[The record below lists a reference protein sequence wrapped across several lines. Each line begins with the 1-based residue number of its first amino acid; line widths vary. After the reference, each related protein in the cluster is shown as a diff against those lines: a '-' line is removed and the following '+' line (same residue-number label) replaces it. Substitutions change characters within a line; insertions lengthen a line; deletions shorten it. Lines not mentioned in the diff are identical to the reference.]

1 MRLTLIAN
9 CGDNARM
16 DAKTFHDTYGRERC
30 EQVAKA
36 AKSKLGYFLQ
46 IAYGH
51 RRPSPDLAQRLVK
64 ASGNK
69 LDFVALLTQKK
80 KKAA

>member
-1 MRLTLIAN
+1 
-9 CGDNARM
+9 M
-16 DAKTFHDTYGRERC
+16 DAKTFYDKYGRERC
-30 EQVAKA
+30 EQVAKGA
-36 AKSKLGYFLQ
+36 NSQLGYFMQ

-51 RRPSPDLAQRLVK
+51 SRPSPDLAERLVK